1 MKIYLEDLKTEILES
16 ECDFTKGRII
26 GNEIKTPNGSEFQF
40 VYKLY
45 TKKELTE
52 MEIEELKRWFED
64 EYRETFEKCIR
75 RIQLKIKMSDGSD
88 PSEVLNKFYLEAEE
102 KANMIRQL
110 ENSIKGELN
119 GSNNN

>member
-1 MKIYLEDLKTEILES
+1 MKILLEDLKTEIKQED
-16 ECDFTKGRII
+16 CDFTKGQII
-26 GNEIKTPNGSEFQF
+26 AKEMQTLNGSEFQF

-45 TKKELTE
+45 TKEELTE

-64 EYRETFEKCIR
+64 EYRETFEKCTR

-88 PSEVLNKFYLEAEE
+88 PSEVLNKLYLEAEE

-110 ENSIKGELN
+110 ENSIKGEIN